1 MRKHIRTWTMKA
13 ILASVLVSAPA
24 ASLAQGS
31 FGIGIIVGEPT
42 GLSSKIWLNHRS
54 AIDLAAAWSFADET
68 ALHLHGDYVTHFYDL
83 IDVSKGSLPLY
94 VGVGGRVKFGEN
106 DDFIGIRV
114 PVGLA
119 YIFDGVPV
127 DIFLEVV
134 PLLDVAPDTEFTM
147 NAAIGVRYFFG
158 AAR

>member
-1 MRKHIRTWTMKA
+1 VKKHVCSWIVAA
-13 ILASVLVSAPA
+13 ILLSAPV

-42 GLSSKIWLNHRS
+42 GVSAKIWLSQRS

-68 ALHLHGDYVTHFYDL
+68 ALHIHGDYVTHFFDL
-83 IDVSKGSLPLY
+83 LSVSKGSLPLY
-94 VGVGGRVKFGEN
+94 AGVGARVKFGEN
-106 DDFIGIRV
+106 DDYIGIRI

-119 YIFDGVPV
+119 YLFEGVPLDV
-127 DIFLEVV
+127 FLEVV
-134 PLLDVAPDTEFTM
+134 PLLDVAPDTEFTL

-158 AAR
+158 AKR